1 MGNAVYRDLIEALV
15 MVNVEHLVLAVP
27 NGYRYKSGGRTVT
40 SNDYQNTLAVA
51 DALYGHSRMTLPYGL
66 IVIGY

>member
-1 MGNAVYRDLIEALV
+1 